1 MSYNWNNWIEEAI
14 LNEHINCY
22 EYKDFYNLEGIGTGG
37 FGKVYRANWKDSHN
51 IYALKSLKNSE
62 AKKFV
67 DELKI
72 QRKVNVHDNIIRF
85 YGITRVDQNYSSKI
99 YMLVMEYADGGT
111 LREYLRKNSGN
122 LTWNDKFKM
131 AYQLASAVSILHNL
145 GVIHRDLHSNNVL
158 VHGNNVKLADFGLS
172 KKTDESVTSRRYGVI
187 PYIDP
192 KKIASDSYSRNEKS
206 DIYSVGVL
214 LWEISSGRPPFE
226 GKSEY
231 FLLTNIPEGL
241 RETPIQDTPE
251 DYEKIYTDCWE
262 FEPDDRPTIYNVVDR
277 LEAISSKTTKSW
289 NSSPLSRNNSSPSS
303 RNYSSL
309 SSRDNLSQSF
319 KQKESK
325 DIVDGI
331 AALPSKIYDK
341 RKKQKI
347 LDYLEDNHV
356 TSKEILDW
364 LENNQNYPNSLLVLG
379 DFHYLGIATEV
390 DKRMACEFYE
400 KAGDGDDGLSVAQY
414 NLGVIYETD
423 KLDDTIAALYWYNK
437 SAEQGNHEARESFYR
452 LRGTSGTKTVSS
464 SSIQKYGSMG
474 IFNR

>member
-1 MSYNWNNWIEEAI
+1 
-14 LNEHINCY
+14 
-22 EYKDFYNLEGIGTGG
+22 
-37 FGKVYRANWKDSHN
+37 
-51 IYALKSLKNSE
+51 
-62 AKKFV
+62 
-67 DELKI
+67 
-72 QRKVNVHDNIIRF
+72 
-85 YGITRVDQNYSSKI
+85 
-99 YMLVMEYADGGT
+99 
-111 LREYLRKNSGN
+111 
-122 LTWNDKFKM
+122 
-131 AYQLASAVSILHNL
+131 
-145 GVIHRDLHSNNVL
+145 
-158 VHGNNVKLADFGLS
+158 
-172 KKTDESVTSRRYGVI
+172 
-187 PYIDP
+187 
-192 KKIASDSYSRNEKS
+192 
-206 DIYSVGVL
+206 
-214 LWEISSGRPPFE
+214 
-226 GKSEY
+226 
-231 FLLTNIPEGL
+231 
-241 RETPIQDTPE
+241 
-251 DYEKIYTDCWE
+251 CWE

-289 NSSPLSRNNSSPSS
+289 NSSPSSRNNSSPSS

-347 LDYLEDNHV
+347 LDYLEDHHV

-390 DKRMACEFYE
+390 DKKMACEFYE

>member
-1 MSYNWNNWIEEAI
+1 
-14 LNEHINCY
+14 
-22 EYKDFYNLEGIGTGG
+22 
-37 FGKVYRANWKDSHN
+37 
-51 IYALKSLKNSE
+51 
-62 AKKFV
+62 
-67 DELKI
+67 
-72 QRKVNVHDNIIRF
+72 
-85 YGITRVDQNYSSKI
+85 
-99 YMLVMEYADGGT
+99 
-111 LREYLRKNSGN
+111 
-122 LTWNDKFKM
+122 M

-192 KKIASDSYSRNEKS
+192 KKFAS
-206 DIYSVGVL
+206 
-214 LWEISSGRPPFE
+214 
-226 GKSEY
+226 
-231 FLLTNIPEGL
+231 L

-289 NSSPLSRNNSSPSS
+289 NSSPSSRNNSSPSS

-390 DKRMACEFYE
+390 DKKMACEFYE

>member
-37 FGKVYRANWKDSHN
+37 FGKVYRANWKNSHN
-51 IYALKSLKNSE
+51 IYALKSLKDSE

-99 YMLVMEYADGGT
+99 YMLVIEYADG
-111 LREYLRKNSGN
+111 
-122 LTWNDKFKM
+122 
-131 AYQLASAVSILHNL
+131 
-145 GVIHRDLHSNNVL
+145 
-158 VHGNNVKLADFGLS
+158 
-172 KKTDESVTSRRYGVI
+172 
-187 PYIDP
+187 
-192 KKIASDSYSRNEKS
+192 
-206 DIYSVGVL
+206 
-214 LWEISSGRPPFE
+214 
-226 GKSEY
+226 
-231 FLLTNIPEGL
+231 GL
-241 RETPIQDTPE
+241 RETPIQDTPK

-289 NSSPLSRNNSSPSS
+289 NSSPSSRNNSSPSSRNNSSPSS

-347 LDYLEDNHV
+347 LDYLEDHHV

-390 DKRMACEFYE
+390 DKKMACNFYE

-437 SAEQGNHEARESFYR
+437 SAEQGNHEAWESFNR
-452 LRGTSGTKTVSS
+452 LRCSSGTKTVSPS
-464 SSIQKYGSMG
+464 SMQKYGSMG

>member
-99 YMLVMEYADGGT
+99 YMLVMEYADG
-111 LREYLRKNSGN
+111 
-122 LTWNDKFKM
+122 
-131 AYQLASAVSILHNL
+131 ASAVSILHNL

>member
-51 IYALKSLKNSE
+51 IYALKSLKYSE

-231 FLLTNIPEGL
+231 FLLTNIPE
-241 RETPIQDTPE
+241 
-251 DYEKIYTDCWE
+251 DCWE

-289 NSSPLSRNNSSPSS
+289 NSSPSSRNNSSPSS

>member
-1 MSYNWNNWIEEAI
+1 
-14 LNEHINCY
+14 
-22 EYKDFYNLEGIGTGG
+22 
-37 FGKVYRANWKDSHN
+37 
-51 IYALKSLKNSE
+51 
-62 AKKFV
+62 
-67 DELKI
+67 
-72 QRKVNVHDNIIRF
+72 
-85 YGITRVDQNYSSKI
+85 
-99 YMLVMEYADGGT
+99 
-111 LREYLRKNSGN
+111 
-122 LTWNDKFKM
+122 M
-131 AYQLASAVSILHNL
+131 AYQLASAVSCLHNL

-172 KKTDESVTSRRYGVI
+172 KKTDESVTSRRYG
-187 PYIDP
+187 
-192 KKIASDSYSRNEKS
+192 
-206 DIYSVGVL
+206 
-214 LWEISSGRPPFE
+214 
-226 GKSEY
+226 
-231 FLLTNIPEGL
+231 L
-241 RETPIQDTPE
+241 RETPIQDTPK

-262 FEPDDRPTIYNVVDR
+262 FEPDDRPTIYDVVDR
-277 LEAISSKTTKSW
+277 LEAINSKATKSW
-289 NSSPLSRNNSSPSS
+289 NSSPSSRNNSSPSS

-379 DFHYLGIATEV
+379 DFHYLGIATKV
-390 DKRMACEFYE
+390 DKKMACEFYE

-423 KLDDTIAALYWYNK
+423 KLDDTIAALYWYNR